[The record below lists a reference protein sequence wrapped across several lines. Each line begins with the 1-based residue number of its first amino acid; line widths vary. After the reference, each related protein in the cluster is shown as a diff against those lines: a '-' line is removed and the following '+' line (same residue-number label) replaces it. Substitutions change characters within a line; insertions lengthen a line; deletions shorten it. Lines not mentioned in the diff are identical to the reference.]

1 MMRARWIAACI
12 PILAIAITGGCG
24 SGAKSKDPAK
34 TPSFL
39 TVTSKLTASV
49 AGMPSIVQAIEIESS
64 DCQFSPARTES
75 ITLNGKESTVLN
87 FVMADKG
94 CGFALKS
101 ISLASE
107 ANGTAVKF
115 VTVTNAR
122 VTGDAQKVSVK
133 LLSEDESKSLSA
145 DISTTY
151 TGNFEKAAELVM
163 LFGYESSTR
172 ALGSELRRVDNDEA
186 VSLGATTGDA
196 GVGLRIDTMVARKA
210 PDNSSIIALEVRFSC
225 VRIRV
230 GSTCLDRDLTEY
242 EFVFIPGQSDLP
254 KSAEMGAAFTDAA
267 RVNSVTSE
275 NIFGNGVYALIAT
288 PERLL
293 VTNLPPTKL
302 WLLVRTGA
310 LISGFEVS
318 TSGLTIF

>member
-1 MMRARWIAACI
+1 MRYVCRLAAC
-12 PILAIAITGGCG
+12 LLMAIIIGCG
-24 SGAKSKDPAK
+24 SDKKSRDPAK
-34 TPSFL
+34 TPAFL
-39 TVTSKLTASV
+39 TVTGKLTASV
-49 AGMPSIVQAIEIESS
+49 AGMPSVVQAIEVETSE
-64 DCQFSPARTES
+64 CQVSPTRTES
-75 ITLNGKESTVLN
+75 ITLNGKETTVLN

-101 ISLASE
+101 LSLASE
-107 ANGTAVKF
+107 ADGAVVKF
-115 VTVTNAR
+115 MPVTNSR
-122 VTGDAQKVSVK
+122 VSGDAQKVSLRMK
-133 LLSEDESKSLSA
+133 SEDESKSLSA

-151 TGNFEKAAELVM
+151 AGDFEKAAELVM
-163 LFGYESSTR
+163 LFGYDSSTR

-186 VSLGATTGDA
+186 ISLEATTGDA

-210 PDNSSIIALEVRFSC
+210 PDNSSIIALEIRFSC
-225 VRIRV
+225 VKIRV
-230 GSTCLDRDLTEY
+230 GRTCLDRDLTEY

-254 KSAEMGAAFTDAA
+254 RSVEMEAAFTDVA
-267 RVNSVTSE
+267 RINTVTSE

-288 PERLL
+288 PERLP

>member
-1 MMRARWIAACI
+1 MMSSRSIAACI
-12 PILAIAITGGCG
+12 LILALAITGGCG
-24 SGAKSKDPAK
+24 SDSKSKDPAK
-34 TPSFL
+34 TPAFL

-49 AGMPSIVQAIEIESS
+49 AGMPSIVEAIEVESS
-64 DCQFSPARTES
+64 DCQVSPARIES
-75 ITLNGKESTVLN
+75 ITLRGKESTVLN

-94 CGFALKS
+94 CGFALRS
-101 ISLASE
+101 LSLASE
-107 ANGTAVKF
+107 SNGTAVKF
-115 VTVTNAR
+115 IPVTNAR
-122 VTGDAQKVSVK
+122 VTGEAQKVSVR
-133 LLSEDESKSLSA
+133 LVSEDETKSLSA

-151 TGNFEKAAELVM
+151 AENFERAADLVM

-230 GSTCLDRDLTEY
+230 GNTCLDWDLTEY

-254 KSAEMGAAFTDAA
+254 KSAEMAAAFSDAA
-267 RVNSVTSE
+267 RVNAVTSE

-288 PERLL
+288 PERLP
-293 VTNLPPTKL
+293 VTNLPPAKL

-318 TSGLTIF
+318 TSGLIIF